1 MEVKIKDGNGCVDA
15 DWTIEDGVMVVS
27 PKGKN
32 LKWKPNLK
40 ERYYC
45 PILGSVTFDIQSH
58 WWADDDIDR
67 KFLGKGWVF
76 STEKE
81 CKAFCNRLNE
91 AINQVK
97 P

>member
-1 MEVKIKDGNGCVDA
+1 MEVKIKDGNGYVDA
-15 DWTIEDGVMVVS
+15 DCTIEDGVTE
-27 PKGKN
+27 GKN

-40 ERYYC
+40 ERYYY
-45 PILGSVTFDIQSH
+45 PILGSVTFDVQSH
-58 WWADDDIDR
+58 WWVDDDIDR
-67 KFLGKGWVF
+67 KFLSKGWVF